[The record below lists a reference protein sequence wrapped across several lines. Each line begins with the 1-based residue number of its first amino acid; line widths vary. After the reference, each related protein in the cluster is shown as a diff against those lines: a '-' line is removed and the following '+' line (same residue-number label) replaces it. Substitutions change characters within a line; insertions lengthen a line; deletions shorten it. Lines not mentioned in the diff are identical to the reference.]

1 MAKAKYT
8 KGADGYF
15 TTKTWDGS
23 YNQDGTKHRV
33 TLRSKKSSADLEKQ
47 VIELKAKIRNG
58 DAVRGSDTL
67 FCEYAAEWLETYKAV
82 RSTNTRKMYLNIIT
96 HHFPVL
102 EGIRLQDIRK
112 LHFQMLINSAIDRPA
127 YLPADPAYLPAGHP
141 IRNLRPP
148 LAGKRLPDDL

>member
-58 DAVRGSDTL
+58 DAIRGSDT
-67 FCEYAAEWLETYKAV
+67 
-82 RSTNTRKMYLNIIT
+82 
-96 HHFPVL
+96 
-102 EGIRLQDIRK
+102 
-112 LHFQMLINSAIDRPA
+112 

-148 LAGKRLPDDL
+148 LAGKRLPDDLRGDRTAQV

>member
-58 DAVRGSDTL
+58 DAIRGSDML

-82 RSTNTRKMYLNIIT
+82 RTQTRGKCTSILSRIT
-96 HHFPVL
+96 FLFWKGSGSRTSVSCTS
-102 EGIRLQDIRK
+102 
-112 LHFQMLINSAIDRPA
+112 NA
-127 YLPADPAYLPAGHP
+127 YQ
-141 IRNLRPP
+141 LR
-148 LAGKRLPDDL
+148 D

>member
-47 VIELKAKIRNG
+47 VIELEGEDPERRCRARIRY
-58 DAVRGSDTL
+58 T
-67 FCEYAAEWLETYKAV
+67 
-82 RSTNTRKMYLNIIT
+82 
-96 HHFPVL
+96 VL
-102 EGIRLQDIRK
+102 RVCCG
-112 LHFQMLINSAIDRPA
+112 M
-127 YLPADPAYLPAGHP
+127 AG
-141 IRNLRPP
+141 NL
-148 LAGKRLPDDL
+148 

>member
-47 VIELKAKIRNG
+47 VLEAFMDGKSYQEI
-58 DAVRGSDTL
+58 AVMLDRHVKSIDN
-67 FCEYAAEWLETYKAV
+67 A
-82 RSTNTRKMYLNIIT
+82 
-96 HHFPVL
+96 
-102 EGIRLQDIRK
+102 LQRVKRK
-112 LHFQMLINSAIDRPA
+112 LMHFRDEK
-127 YLPADPAYLPAGHP
+127 
-141 IRNLRPP
+141 RN
-148 LAGKRLPDDL
+148 DE

>member
-102 EGIRLQDIRK
+102 EGIRLQDI
-112 LHFQMLINSAIDRPA
+112 P
-127 YLPADPAYLPAGHP
+127 
-141 IRNLRPP
+141 
-148 LAGKRLPDDL
+148 

>member
-112 LHFQMLINSAIDRPA
+112 LHFQMLIRKIPIMSPQVKDPRSSFFIRPGKARAMKAAARVNRSAR
-127 YLPADPAYLPAGHP
+127 
-141 IRNLRPP
+141 R
-148 LAGKRLPDDL
+148 